1 MSQIDIRRVQAADH
15 AAWLPLWQ
23 AYLRFYDTQLPD
35 AVSTSTWQRLLD
47 RNEPTHSALAW
58 QDGKAVGMVNFIYHR
73 SNWSIES
80 SCYLQDLF
88 VDAAQRG
95 AGVAGG
101 RLNPHIV
108 ETPGGEDLRVGHA
121 VERHTSGHAQVVG
134 VFCRRRLTAPADRV
148 QARYVADQH
157 DCRPRQ

>member
-95 AGVAGG
+95 AGVG
-101 RLNPHIV
+101 RKLIEFVYTTAKAEGCCKVHWLTHATAIALY
-108 ETPGGEDLRVGHA
+108 ERIAERPGFIQFRKGL
-121 VERHTSGHAQVVG
+121 
-134 VFCRRRLTAPADRV
+134 
-148 QARYVADQH
+148 
-157 DCRPRQ
+157 